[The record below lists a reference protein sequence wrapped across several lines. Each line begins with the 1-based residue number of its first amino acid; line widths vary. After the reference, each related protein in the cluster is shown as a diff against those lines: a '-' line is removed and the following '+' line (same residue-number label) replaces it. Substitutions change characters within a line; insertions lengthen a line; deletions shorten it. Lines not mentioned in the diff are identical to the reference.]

1 MYKFLLLDLDDTI
14 FDFHKHEK
22 VAIGNTLSGAGID
35 PTEENCMLYSQIN
48 DAYWKR
54 LERGEVTRQ
63 QVLVGRFEELF
74 STLGVSGDAEKTARA
89 YMENLSQ
96 GHYFLPGAEDAL
108 IQLHKKY
115 RLFLVSNGTASVQE
129 SRLQSAGIEKYFEA
143 VFISQNI
150 GVNKPAKGFFDY
162 CFEKIPGFE
171 ASQAIIVGDS
181 LTSDILGGKNAGIAT
196 CWVNPKGK
204 SPREDVCPDYQI
216 PSLVQLPALLES
228 LSVKV

>member
-14 FDFHKHEK
+14 FDFHKQEK
-22 VAIGNTLSGAGID
+22 VAIQKTLSGVGID
-35 PTEENCMLYSQIN
+35 PTEENCMLYSRIN
-48 DAYWKR
+48 DAFWKR

-74 STLGVSGDAEKTARA
+74 STLGVEGNAENTAKA

-96 GHYFLPGAEDAL
+96 GHYFLPGAQEAL

-129 SRLQSAGIEKYFEA
+129 RRLQSGNIEKYFEK
-143 VFISQNI
+143 VFISQNV

-162 CFEKIPGFE
+162 CFASIPGFE
-171 ASQAIIVGDS
+171 KSQAIIVGDS
-181 LTSDILGGKNAGIAT
+181 LTSDILGGKNVGIAT
-196 CWVNPKGK
+196 CWVNPDGK
-204 SPREDVCPDYQI
+204 QPREDICPDYQI
-216 PSLVQLPALLES
+216 SSLSQLPALLES
-228 LSVKV
+228 LCVTV